1 MIRYMMFKLFG
12 WSSFTMRQM
21 DEIRANWFCV
31 GESFGIKKT
40 IDHLRKIGHV
50 ELADKLKREWEETNN
65 ENGIKTVD
73 FETIRDYMR
82 YGLDQE

>member
-31 GESFGIKKT
+31 GESFGINKT
-40 IDHLRKIGHV
+40 IKHLRNIGYV
-50 ELADKLKREWEETNN
+50 ELADKLKREMEETNN
-65 ENGIKTVD
+65 ENGIKTID
-73 FETIRDYMR
+73 FETVRDYVR